1 MVMVVL
7 PAGIV
12 VTGVFITVM
21 APYNEHMEILQ
32 NNYKTEPS
40 PFLLESKCFRLMSDI
55 KGLFTPSESGSES
68 TKRSKHK

>member
-1 MVMVVL
+1 MVMEVL

-21 APYNEHMEILQ
+21 APCNEHMEILQ

-68 TKRSKHK
+68 EKRSKNK